1 MIFFLF
7 PRRRSLIG
15 HVFRGVRSAMLVGG
29 ALLLV
34 PYLSAGEMRG
44 TAPKYFRSVDRGG
57 ALPTI
62 RPSGLALTGAVTHVR
77 DGDTVEVAGVPV
89 RIANLDCA
97 ERGTSDGR
105 RATDRMRSLS
115 ERGALTCRL
124 SGRRSHDRAVGTCR
138 LADGRDIGA
147 VLISEGLCRRWK

>member
-1 MIFFLF
+1 MFFFLF

-34 PYLSAGEMRG
+34 PYLSAGEMSG
-44 TAPKYFRSVDRGG
+44 TAPKFFRAVDRGS

-62 RPSGLALTGAVTHVR
+62 KPSGLDLAGAVTHVR
-77 DGDTVEVAGVPV
+77 DGDTLEVEGVAV

-97 ERGTSDGR
+97 ERGTSPGR

-115 ERGALTCRL
+115 GRGPLTCKL
-124 SGRRSHDRAVGTCR
+124 SGRKSHGREIGTCR

-147 VLISEGLCRRWK
+147 VLISEGLCRRWE